1 MFGSARH
8 RGFTLI
14 ELMIVIVI
22 VGVILTV
29 SAPSMLNLL
38 QKNRLQTAADNFYAG
53 LMLAR
58 SEALKRNQPVIIC
71 KSPDGSTCPGSG
83 NWEQGWMVFADLDAD
98 GAKDAGELVLQVGEA
113 LKSGDTMRVRSVV
126 GTAGGAFANQLVYRN
141 DGSSSGTTG
150 TEAFIFCDSDKNQ
163 LTAREILVTVTGRPR
178 RQLKTSGTCPI

>member
-58 SEALKRNQPVIIC
+58 SEALKRNQPVVIC
-71 KSPDGSTCPGSG
+71 TSPDGSTCPGG
-83 NWEQGWMVFADLDAD
+83 NWEQGWMIYADVNANGTKEASDP
-98 GAKDAGELVLQVGEA
+98 VLQVGEA

-126 GTAGGAFANQLVYRN
+126 GTAGGAFASQLVYRN

-178 RQLKTSGTCPI
+178 RQLKTAGACPI